1 MKILYPLIET
11 STQTIRAIAGQ
22 AREDCVILSTTASPI
37 HLDPFALERMRQV
50 LYDSGA
56 GWVYADYREDT
67 GERVENHPLID
78 YQEGSLRDD
87 FDFGRILL
95 VRAEAYQETC
105 ARMAGDYAYAG
116 LYDLRLKL
124 SERWPIVHINEYLYT
139 VVKDRQQ
146 PTSQFAY
153 VDPRNRAYQLELEAA
168 CTDHLRTMGAWLKP
182 DFTPVDL
189 TDDSFPCQA
198 SVIIP
203 VRNRVRTIRD
213 AIRSALS
220 QETDFDYNLIVVD
233 NHSTDGTTEAIR
245 EFEAEHRLVHII
257 PERTDLGIGGCWNLA
272 AHHEACGRFAV
283 QLDSDDLYKDSH
295 TLQTMVDAFYQQQ
308 CAMVV
313 GAYLMTDFHLNV
325 LPPGLIDHREWTDE
339 NGHNNLLRVNGIGA
353 PRAFYTP
360 LLRCIN
366 VPNVSYGEDYAL
378 ALQFS
383 RRYRIGRVYE
393 PVYLCR
399 RWEGNS
405 DAAPSIELSNERN
418 LYKDRLRTW
427 ELQARII
434 YNNKYRI

>member
-67 GERVENHPLID
+67 GERVENRPLID

-95 VRAEAYQETC
+95 VRTEAYQETC
-105 ARMAGDYAYAG
+105 ARMAGDYTYAG

-146 PTSQFAY
+146 ATSQFAY

-257 PERTDLGIGGCWNLA
+257 PERTDLGIGGCWSLA